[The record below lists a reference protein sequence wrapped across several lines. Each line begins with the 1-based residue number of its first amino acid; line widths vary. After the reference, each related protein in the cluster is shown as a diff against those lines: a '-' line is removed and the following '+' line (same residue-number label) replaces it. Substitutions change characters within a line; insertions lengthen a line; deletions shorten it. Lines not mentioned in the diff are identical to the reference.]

1 MTIKSSY
8 YLLRRLCKD
17 SSKIVPNFSKQ
28 FASKIIVNKKVS
40 YGHQNLGHRLTHRE
54 LELDGAKV
62 DFPDP
67 L

>member
-1 MTIKSSY
+1 MTIKSPSY
-8 YLLRRLCKD
+8 LLCKD